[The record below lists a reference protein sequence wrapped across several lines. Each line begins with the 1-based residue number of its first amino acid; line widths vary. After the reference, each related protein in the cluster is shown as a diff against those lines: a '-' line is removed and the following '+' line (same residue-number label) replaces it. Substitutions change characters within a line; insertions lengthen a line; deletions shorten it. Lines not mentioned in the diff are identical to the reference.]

1 MNFSGGREIRQRV
14 MVKRL
19 LLIAALGGLVACEK
33 PQAPADP
40 AAPTEQP
47 EVAPTEAEP
56 AEPAEPAASGTSENK
71 PSSALAD
78 DLAAGETKLYGA
90 RFTIIEEPMTLAA
103 AIEKSAEGPGPYKI
117 DATMSEVCTSK
128 GCWFALAGEGI
139 DRPVR
144 VKMKDYGFFVP
155 RNAKGARAIVEGE
168 LTAREMSAEEAKH
181 YAEDAGKTP
190 EEVAKIGATKVY
202 EFTATAVEVTMP
214 QG

>member
-1 MNFSGGREIRQRV
+1 

-19 LLIAALGGLVACEK
+19 LLMAAVCGLVACEK
-33 PQAPADP
+33 PQAPQPDTAPP
-40 AAPTEQP
+40 AENPAPAPTE
-47 EVAPTEAEP
+47 TEP
-56 AEPAEPAASGTSENK
+56 AEPAEPAASGTSAENK
-71 PSSALAD
+71 PASGLAD
-78 DLAAGETKLYGA
+78 DLGAGETKLYGA
-90 RFTIIEEPMTLAA
+90 RFTIIEEPITLAS
-103 AIEKSAEGPGPYKI
+103 AIEKSAQGSGPYKI

>member
-1 MNFSGGREIRQRV
+1 

-19 LLIAALGGLVACEK
+19 LLMAAFGGLVACEK
-33 PQAPADP
+33 PQAPAPDTAP
-40 AAPTEQP
+40 PTEA
-47 EVAPTEAEP
+47 VAPTEAEP
-56 AEPAEPAASGTSENK
+56 AEPAEPAASGTSEAK
-71 PSSALAD
+71 PSTALAD

-90 RFTIIEEPMTLAA
+90 RFTIIEEPLTLAS

-155 RNAKGARAIVEGE
+155 RNAKGARAIVEGT